1 MEEMEEQE
9 ILVDGNE
16 PLQRFIQLICDL
28 NHQTVE
34 ILKTGNVELLYA
46 MNDTIEEM
54 YNIQNGNPAPEYA
67 EIDEEAQMIY
77 KNFNAIITMINSNEK
92 DELDEATSTAVKM
105 FLRNIFEANVGI
117 VRAYGLA

>member
-9 ILVDGNE
+9 ILVEGNE

-34 ILKTGNVELLYA
+34 ILKTGNIELLYA

-67 EIDEEAQMIY
+67 EIDELSQMIY

-92 DELDEATSTAVKM
+92 DELDEATSNAVKM

-117 VRAYGLA
+117 VKAYGLA

>member
-92 DELDEATSTAVKM
+92 DELDEATSNAVKM

>member
-54 YNIQNGNPAPEYA
+54 YNIQNVNPAPEYA
-67 EIDEEAQMIY
+67 DIDEEAQMIY

-92 DELDEATSTAVKM
+92 DELDEATSNAVKM